1 MPTPF
6 PGMDP
11 YLERSGLWPQIHAA
25 LAVEIQHFLTPLLR
39 PRYHVSIEERT
50 YLTVLPPD
58 VEEVGIPD
66 VLVVSSWDDFEEA
79 DTAVATHTATQPV
92 AGELPMPEKVVER
105 YLEVHD
111 VVNRE
116 VVTVI
121 EILSPTNKTVRKN
134 RIQYEHKR
142 FEVLS
147 SLTHLIEIDLI
158 RKGKP
163 FSMKIKGK
171 SDYRIVISRSQHR
184 PSADIYLFGVRDQIP
199 DFPIPIRDGEPEP
212 VLPLNKM
219 VHELYDLGGYDL
231 VIDYQQPPVPPLSK
245 ENAQWAA
252 QLLNSTD

>member
-11 YLERSGLWPQIHAA
+11 YLEKPRLWPQIHAA

-50 YLTVLPPD
+50 YLTVLPPSA
-58 VEEVGIPD
+58 EEVGILD
-66 VLVVSSWDDFEEA
+66 VLVVSSRDDFEE
-79 DTAVATHTATQPV
+79 TEIAVATPTAIKPI

-105 YLEVHD
+105 YLEIHD

-121 EILSPTNKTVRKN
+121 EILSPTNKTVPKN
-134 RIQYEHKR
+134 RLQYEHKR

-171 SDYRIVISRSQHR
+171 SDYRIVVSRSWQR
-184 PSADIYLFGVRDQIP
+184 PLADIYLFGIREQIP
-199 DFPIPIRDGEPEP
+199 DFPIPLRDGEPEP

-219 VHELYDLGGYDL
+219 IHDLYDLGGYDL
-231 VIDYQQPPVPPLSK
+231 VIDYQQPPVPRLS
-245 ENAQWAA
+245 EEDTRWVA
-252 QLLNSTD
+252 QLLNPTD

>member
-1 MPTPF
+1 MMPTPF

-11 YLERSGLWPQIHAA
+11 YLERSGLWHQIQVA

-50 YLTVLPPD
+50 YLTVLPP
-58 VEEVGIPD
+58 
-66 VLVVSSWDDFEEA
+66 
-79 DTAVATHTATQPV
+79 T
-92 AGELPMPEKVVER
+92 GEPEKVVER

-142 FEVLS
+142 LEVLS

-171 SDYRIVISRSQHR
+171 NDYRIIISRSPHR
-184 PSADIYLFGVRDQIP
+184 PSADIYLFGVRDKIP
-199 DFPIPIRDGEPEP
+199 DFPIPLRDGEPEP
-212 VLPLNKM
+212 VLPLNKI
-219 VHELYDLGGYDL
+219 VHDLYDLGGYDL
-231 VIDYQQPPVPPLSK
+231 VIDYQQPPVPALSK
-245 ENAQWAA
+245 EDAQWAT
-252 QLLNSTD
+252 QLLNSNN